1 MSDLSMLL
9 DMGFEKEKAGMGL
22 KKGGNLTG
30 AIDWLEKNAEKSIE
44 DLKADEAADI
54 EVNGPALQP
63 GEEAR
68 SLVCNDC
75 GKKFRSTAQAEYHA
89 SKTEHTNFA
98 ESTEEVKPLTEEEKA
113 AKLAELRQKAAE
125 RKAGQSD
132 QDKLER
138 KRNEQIR
145 MKSTKEQS
153 DAKEA
158 LKAKQQIQEAADKR
172 RWKVEELE
180 VKKKIQQKIA
190 ADKEAR
196 KLKAEQEKAAR
207 AAGLPEGTILTGS
220 SAPAPAPA
228 PAAAAAPRAAPMHS
242 EARLRL
248 QTPSG
253 NIMKTFSA
261 DTTLFEVAQ
270 AIGTE
275 NGTQVSSF
283 TQNFPRKVFDGS
295 DFGLTLKEAGLVP
308 SAALIVQ

>member
-1 MSDLSMLL
+1 
-9 DMGFEKEKAGMGL
+9 
-22 KKGGNLTG
+22 
-30 AIDWLEKNAEKSIE
+30 
-44 DLKADEAADI
+44 
-54 EVNGPALQP
+54 
-63 GEEAR
+63 
-68 SLVCNDC
+68 
-75 GKKFRSTAQAEYHA
+75 
-89 SKTEHTNFA
+89 
-98 ESTEEVKPLTEEEKA
+98 
-113 AKLAELRQKAAE
+113 
-125 RKAGQSD
+125 
-132 QDKLER
+132 
-138 KRNEQIR
+138 
-145 MKSTKEQS
+145 
-153 DAKEA
+153 
-158 LKAKQQIQEAADKR
+158 
-172 RWKVEELE
+172 
-180 VKKKIQQKIA
+180 KIA